1 VPALAIHNAFM
12 FSAVTLS
19 IIAGSS
25 LATSFISGL
34 LGMAVGMMLMGIL
47 LALLPLRAAM
57 MLHCISQLSANGWR
71 ALM

>member
-19 IIAGSS
+19 SS
-25 LATSFISGL
+25 LAISFISGL

-57 MLHCISQLSANGWR
+57 MLHGISQLSANGW
-71 ALM
+71 LH